1 MASLRV
7 PSISE
12 LVMIDYG
19 KLQLKRP
26 NGGFTS
32 LQTSD
37 IQISDISQWKQLPAG
52 LQHLQIIKC
61 DSAETLLEERILQ
74 TNSCFLKFLVIN
86 SCSFIRCFH
95 RVGLPTTLKTLHI
108 YRSTK
113 LDFLLP
119 ELFKGHLPFL
129 EQFRIC
135 YGSCESLSL
144 SFSLGAFPRLTHLI
158 IDGLEGLENLSIG
171 VLEGISHLSIWGCS
185 KLKLLAHNS
194 SSLKRLIL
202 KRCPELLFQR
212 GGLPSNL
219 CALEIWDCD
228 KLTPL
233 VDLGLQMLVSLTH
246 FTFKG
251 GWEELESL
259 PKDCPL
265 PSILTTLKL
274 ENVSNLKSLDS
285 MGLQQLTSLTN
296 LSIYYCPELHSS
308 GEEGLQHLTSL
319 EELQISGCPAL
330 LSLIGWCAILMKVE
344 LHECK
349 VRLCFNLIMV
359 LIVAY
364 ILSYILLRWIDV
376 YIVHMLNISTEHAL
390 LVFFKRLLLKLDH
403 QKLERRYEER
413 EAQPQLDNAQR
424 KSVVSVI
431 ARISGHPVHSSTCLS
446 TCLSFLNI
454 KNCLGLMNLP
464 QYCIPW
470 ANALRIHG
478 RLSLE
483 PLMIIS
489 SKRLHDSLLG
499 TLLIISSK
507 RHVSFQLLHP
517 NTPSDLDA
525 MLKGLQ
531 NLSPLQ
537 ELHVTFPMLL
547 MVNTANLNSP
557 YVETM
562 FTMQWA
568 NASKA
573 TNDYQ
578 FSEA

>member
-1 MASLRV
+1 MPNWEKWLCCGCRHGEFPRLQELYIIQCPKLTGKLPKRLRSLKKLKILSCPQLHTASLRV

-86 SCSFIRCFH
+86 SCSFSRCFH

-135 YGSCESLSL
+135 YGSCESLIILLIRSL
-144 SFSLGAFPRLTHLI
+144 PQVDSSDNRWSRGAWKPVDWGSWGDLTSLGFLNIHNCPDLVFTELPAL
-158 IDGLEGLENLSIG
+158 NSACYQ
-171 VLEGISHLSIWGCS
+171 IWGCS

-330 LSLIGWCAILMKVE
+330 LSLMGSGLQHLASLKQ
-344 LHECK
+344 L
-349 VRLCFNLIMV
+349 
-359 LIVAY
+359 Y
-364 ILSYILLRWIDV
+364 INDWEKSG
-376 YIVHMLNISTEHAL
+376 SS
-390 LVFFKRLLLKLDH
+390 KL
-403 QKLERRYEER
+403 
-413 EAQPQLDNAQR
+413 
-424 KSVVSVI
+424 
-431 ARISGHPVHSSTCLS
+431 CLS
-446 TCLSFLNI
+446 
-454 KNCLGLMNLP
+454 
-464 QYCIPW
+464 
-470 ANALRIHG
+470 
-478 RLSLE
+478 
-483 PLMIIS
+483 
-489 SKRLHDSLLG
+489 
-499 TLLIISSK
+499 
-507 RHVSFQLLHP
+507 
-517 NTPSDLDA
+517 
-525 MLKGLQ
+525 
-531 NLSPLQ
+531 
-537 ELHVTFPMLL
+537 
-547 MVNTANLNSP
+547 
-557 YVETM
+557 
-562 FTMQWA
+562 
-568 NASKA
+568 
-573 TNDYQ
+573 
-578 FSEA
+578 